1 MNYSQS
7 GVNIQ
12 AGNQAVSKIKD
23 LVASTF
29 SKHVL
34 GGLGG
39 FAAFYEMPTGYKQPV
54 MVSCTDGVGTKILL
68 ATKHDQLEGLGQDLV
83 AMSVNDLLCTGAKPL
98 FFLDYIG
105 CHELNP
111 DQMKRLVSGIVD
123 GCKLSNCSLVGGE
136 MAEMRDVYK
145 PGDVDMVGFVVGV
158 VEKSEILDGSQI
170 TADQFVYQL
179 PSSGPHSNGYSL
191 IRQACT
197 DEKIKQFNININDLL
212 APTKIYVN
220 EIDTLRDNGV
230 TISGLAHITGGGLV
244 ENLERVLPKNINV
257 DIDQHKIEV
266 PEIFRHIQKCGD
278 ITDAEMNKVFNMGVG
293 MILISPD
300 KLDYPLIG
308 ATSTGTGNV
317 ILS

>member
-136 MAEMRDVYK
+136 M
-145 PGDVDMVGFVVGV
+145 G
-158 VEKSEILDGSQI
+158 
-170 TADQFVYQL
+170 
-179 PSSGPHSNGYSL
+179 
-191 IRQACT
+191 
-197 DEKIKQFNININDLL
+197 
-212 APTKIYVN
+212 
-220 EIDTLRDNGV
+220 
-230 TISGLAHITGGGLV
+230 
-244 ENLERVLPKNINV
+244 
-257 DIDQHKIEV
+257 
-266 PEIFRHIQKCGD
+266 
-278 ITDAEMNKVFNMGVG
+278 
-293 MILISPD
+293 
-300 KLDYPLIG
+300 
-308 ATSTGTGNV
+308 
-317 ILS
+317 